1 MNRGKLLASVWV
13 LSLLLQACLPGTGTV
28 PTSTPVGQATTV
40 PLPTST
46 SPDLPTATL
55 PPTAAPQPTALPL
68 PTNTQPPAAT
78 LPPVATATQPG
89 LDRPEAIAIL
99 QPGPGSR
106 VTGPVQV
113 NGVADPTFEQ
123 SLAVS
128 ILLAD
133 GTSIATTSTQIAA
146 DVGQRGSFSVAV
158 PFSVAAEQQG
168 FIQVYAIS
176 AKDGGVTHLSSVGVT
191 LLPGGTASIIQVPEK
206 PEQILLLAPQ
216 NGAAISGGTVH
227 VEGFGLASFEQTL
240 VIDVLDETGSA
251 IATTPVT
258 VAAPDLG
265 QPGPFSA
272 DIPYSLS
279 APTAGRIQ
287 VRDISPA
294 FGGNTHLTSVEVNLQ
309 P

>member
-1 MNRGKLLASVWV
+1 M
-13 LSLLLQACLPGTGTV
+13 
-28 PTSTPVGQATTV
+28 
-40 PLPTST
+40 
-46 SPDLPTATL
+46 
-55 PPTAAPQPTALPL
+55 
-68 PTNTQPPAAT
+68 
-78 LPPVATATQPG
+78 
-89 LDRPEAIAIL
+89 
-99 QPGPGSR
+99 
-106 VTGPVQV
+106 
-113 NGVADPTFEQ
+113 ADPTFEQ
-123 SLAVS
+123 SLAVT

-191 LLPGGTASIIQVPEK
+191 FLPGGTASIIQVPEK

-240 VIDVLDETGSA
+240 VIDVLDETGSV